1 MAKKSEK
8 KKIDWDY
15 DSNHLF
21 VQKLYRKHPFKLL
34 RKISTAIASSFV
46 FILMGLYIAALV
58 LVPIAMIRFNWHW
71 AVIFVVVALTIISI
85 VPLRAL
91 AKRRKF
97 FKTLKKYYGKNQKV
111 KISVLTKP
119 YSTLFTPSGVCDV
132 KIETPDTI
140 YLIMF
145 FPTANGSQQLMFAPD
160 GRSAVKYSPVF
171 LGKLGRLIGFKPY
184 GSKQLMI
191 VPDGRPAVKYSPGF
205 LGKLGRLIGF
215 KPSRK
220 KTNIEFNAETDEFS
234 NYKKILLLNPV
245 PKEMAVCGE
254 NGDNIRQSGPG
265 ERFPGFTVENTASL
279 IRMIES
285 DLDKKF
291 Y

>member
-1 MAKKSEK
+1 MSGKNNPR
-8 KKIDWDY
+8 KIDWDY

-21 VQKLYRKHPFKLL
+21 VQKLYRKRPYKTL

-71 AVIFVVVALTIISI
+71 AVVFVIVVLTILSI
-85 VPLRAL
+85 VPMRAF
-91 AKRRKF
+91 AKRKKF

-132 KIETPDTI
+132 KIEIPDVT
-140 YLIMF
+140 YQIMF
-145 FPTANGSQQLMFAPD
+145 FPTANGSKRLMFAPD
-160 GRSAVKYSPVF
+160 GKSAVRYSPV
-171 LGKLGRLIGFKPY
+171 
-184 GSKQLMI
+184 
-191 VPDGRPAVKYSPGF
+191 F

-220 KTNIEFNAETDEFS
+220 KTDIEFNAETDEFS

-254 NGDNIRQSGPG
+254 NGGNIRQSGPG